1 MQITPR
7 RGLVGWVMFDWAA
20 QPFYT
25 LVLTFLFAPYFA
37 STFIGDAAW
46 GQELWGYTTAAAGL
60 FAPARGARSGGDP
73 SRLPNICCNAVA
85 RPSPQTSATTARAS
99 TASV

>member
-1 MQITPR
+1 MPGSIAVSRTPIR
-7 RGLVGWVMFDWAA
+7 ALVGWVMFDWAA

-60 FAPARGARSGGDP
+60 IVAILSPVLGAIADASGKRKP
-73 SRLPNICCNAVA
+73 
-85 RPSPQTSATTARAS
+85 
-99 TASV
+99 